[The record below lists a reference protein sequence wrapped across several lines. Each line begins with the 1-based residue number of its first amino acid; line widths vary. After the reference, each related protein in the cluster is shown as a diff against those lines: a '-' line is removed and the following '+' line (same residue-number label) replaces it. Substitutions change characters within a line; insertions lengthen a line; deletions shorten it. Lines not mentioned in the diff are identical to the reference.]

1 MASARLRGAGPGRL
15 CAIKRVLNTMNP
27 MTESSSARARLRVS
41 PEEREEAAERIR
53 LAAGEG
59 RLTLAELE
67 ARIEAALS
75 ALTYGELDA
84 LVDDLPMPPAP
95 AVPDTVR
102 LAVSRGHLERVGL
115 WQIPRRLTV
124 DLSLASAYLD
134 LRAAPLPSSGL
145 EIWFQAER
153 SKIVLAVPADAAV
166 STDELGRHRA
176 RIIDRG
182 RPAGVTGTVIR
193 LTGDLR
199 GSKLTVKRP
208 G

>member
-1 MASARLRGAGPGRL
+1 MS
-15 CAIKRVLNTMNP
+15 P
-27 MTESSSARARLRVS
+27 MTESSSARARQRVS

-59 RLTLAELE
+59 RLTLAELDT
-67 ARIEAALS
+67 RIEAALS

-84 LVDDLPMPPAP
+84 LVDDLPMPSTP
-95 AVPDTVR
+95 AVPESVR
-102 LAVSRGHLERVGL
+102 LAVSHGHLERVGL

-124 DLSLASAYLD
+124 DLSVASAYLD
-134 LRAAPLPSSGL
+134 FRAAPLPSTGL
-145 EIWFQAER
+145 VIWFQAER

-176 RIIDRG
+176 RVVDRG
-182 RPAGVTGTVIR
+182 RPRGMAGPVLR

>member
-1 MASARLRGAGPGRL
+1 
-15 CAIKRVLNTMNP
+15 
-27 MTESSSARARLRVS
+27 MTESSSARARQRVS

-59 RLTLAELE
+59 RLSLEELD
-67 ARIEAALS
+67 ARIEAAFS
-75 ALTYGELDA
+75 ALTYGDLDA

-95 AVPDTVR
+95 AVPDSVR
-102 LAVSRGHLERVGL
+102 LAISHGHLERVGL
-115 WQIPRRLTV
+115 WQIPRRLIV

-134 LRAAPLPSSGL
+134 FRTAPLPSGGL

-166 STDELGRHRA
+166 SADELGLHRGKVV
-176 RIIDRG
+176 DRG
-182 RPAGVTGTVIR
+182 RPRGVSGPAIR

>member
-1 MASARLRGAGPGRL
+1 MTPSSQYDE
-15 CAIKRVLNTMNP
+15 P
-27 MTESSSARARLRVS
+27 MTESSSARARQRVS

-59 RLTLAELE
+59 RLTLAELDT
-67 ARIEAALS
+67 RIEAALC

-84 LVDDLPMPPAP
+84 LVDDLPTPPAP
-95 AVPDTVR
+95 AVPDSVR
-102 LAVSRGHLERVGL
+102 LALSHGHLERIGL
-115 WQIPRRLTV
+115 WQIPRRLIV
-124 DLSLASAYLD
+124 DLSAASAYLD
-134 LRAAPLPSSGL
+134 LRTSPLPSSGV

-166 STDELGRHRA
+166 GIDELGRHRA
-176 RIIDRG
+176 RIVDHG
-182 RPAGVTGTVIR
+182 RPRGMTGPVIR

-208 G
+208 R

>member
-1 MASARLRGAGPGRL
+1 
-15 CAIKRVLNTMNP
+15 MNP

-59 RLTLAELE
+59 RLTLAELDT
-67 ARIEAALS
+67 RIEAALS

-84 LVDDLPMPPAP
+84 LVDDLPAPKAP
-95 AVPDTVR
+95 AVPESVR
-102 LAVSRGHLERVGL
+102 LAVSHGHLERVGL
-115 WQIPRRLTV
+115 WQVPRCLTV
-124 DLSLASAYLD
+124 DLFVASAYLD
-134 LRAAPLPSSGL
+134 LRAAPLPSTGL
-145 EIWFQAER
+145 EIWFQAQR
-153 SKIVLAVPADAAV
+153 SKIVLAVPADAVV

-176 RIIDRG
+176 RIVDRG
-182 RPAGVTGTVIR
+182 RPVGAPGPVIA
-193 LTGDLR
+193 LKGDLL